1 MNSSKVFICGAG
13 PGDPEL
19 ISVKGYRLLTKCD
32 VVLYDRLVSKELIGK
47 IPSTIKKIYVG
58 RETGKATSTH
68 QSKTNMLMLSY
79 AQKGKSVL
87 RLKGGDPLIFGR
99 GGEEAEFLRK
109 HDIQFEI
116 IPGITSA
123 IAAPAY
129 AGIPL
134 THRNYSSSVAF
145 VTGHENERKNH
156 SDVNLKAVATA
167 VDTNC
172 SGFASRWFE
181 HKYKSSHCG
190 ERNDERSESNS
201 WNLEHYY
208 EKGCKVQGDFSRSDC
223 SRPCRFLFQSSGV
236 AMSKWSSLRTIPRR
250 GTLQLRENHQ
260 HLGNLERQWRIMGG
274 VSSFSSP

>member
-167 VDTNC
+167 VDTIVVLM
-172 SGFASRWFE
+172 GV
-181 HKYKSSHCG
+181 
-190 ERNDERSESNS
+190 ERIKEI
-201 WNLEHYY
+201 
-208 EKGCKVQGDFSRSDC
+208 VQDLRAGGLNRNT
-223 SRPCRFLFQSSGV
+223 RV
-236 AMSKWSSLRTIPRR
+236 AIVER
-250 GTLQLRENHQ
+250 GTMKDQRVIV
-260 HLGNLERQWRIMGG
+260 GNLNTIMKKVARYKVTSPAVIVVGR
-274 VSSFSSP
+274 VVSFSNRLAWLCPNGQV

>member
-32 VVLYDRLVSKELIGK
+32 VVLYDRLVSKESIGK

-68 QSKTNMLMLSY
+68 QSKTNRLMLSY
-79 AQKGKSVL
+79 ARKGKSVL

-99 GGEEAEFLRK
+99 GGEEAEYLHK

-145 VTGHENERKNH
+145 ITGHEDERKNH

-167 VDTNC
+167 VDTIVVLM
-172 SGFASRWFE
+172 GV
-181 HKYKSSHCG
+181 
-190 ERNDERSESNS
+190 ERIKEIIQDLRAGGLKRNTR
-201 WNLEHYY
+201 
-208 EKGCKVQGDFSRSDC
+208 
-223 SRPCRFLFQSSGV
+223 V
-236 AMSKWSSLRTIPRR
+236 AIVER
-250 GTLQLRENHQ
+250 GTMKDQRVII
-260 HLGNLERQWRIMGG
+260 GNLNTIMKKVERYKVTSPAVIVVGR
-274 VSSFSSP
+274 VVSFSNRLTWLYPNG

>member
-68 QSKTNMLMLSY
+68 QSKTNRLMLSY

-134 THRNYSSSVAF
+134 THRTYSSSVAF
-145 VTGHENERKNH
+145 VTGHEDKRKNH

-167 VDTNC
+167 VDTIVVLM
-172 SGFASRWFE
+172 GV
-181 HKYKSSHCG
+181 
-190 ERNDERSESNS
+190 ERIKEI
-201 WNLEHYY
+201 
-208 EKGCKVQGDFSRSDC
+208 VQDLRAGGLKRNT
-223 SRPCRFLFQSSGV
+223 RV
-236 AMSKWSSLRTIPRR
+236 AIVER
-250 GTLQLRENHQ
+250 GTMKDQRVIV
-260 HLGNLERQWRIMGG
+260 GNLNTIMKKVARYKVTSPAVIVVGR
-274 VSSFSSP
+274 VVSFSNRLTWLYPNG

>member
-68 QSKTNMLMLSY
+68 QSKTNRLMLSY

-134 THRNYSSSVAF
+134 THRTYSSSVAF
-145 VTGHENERKNH
+145 VTGHEDERKNH

-167 VDTNC
+167 VDTIVVLM
-172 SGFASRWFE
+172 GV
-181 HKYKSSHCG
+181 
-190 ERNDERSESNS
+190 ERIKEI
-201 WNLEHYY
+201 
-208 EKGCKVQGDFSRSDC
+208 VQDLRAGGLKRNT
-223 SRPCRFLFQSSGV
+223 RV
-236 AMSKWSSLRTIPRR
+236 AIVER
-250 GTLQLRENHQ
+250 GTMKDQRVIV
-260 HLGNLERQWRIMGG
+260 GNLNTIMKKVARYKVTSPAVIVVGR
-274 VSSFSSP
+274 VVSFSNRLTWLYPNG

>member
-68 QSKTNMLMLSY
+68 QSKTNRLMLSY

-134 THRNYSSSVAF
+134 THRTYSSSVAF
-145 VTGHENERKNH
+145 VTGHEDKWKNH

-167 VDTNC
+167 VDTIVVLM
-172 SGFASRWFE
+172 GV
-181 HKYKSSHCG
+181 
-190 ERNDERSESNS
+190 ERIKEI
-201 WNLEHYY
+201 
-208 EKGCKVQGDFSRSDC
+208 VQDLRAGGLKRNT
-223 SRPCRFLFQSSGV
+223 RV
-236 AMSKWSSLRTIPRR
+236 AIVER
-250 GTLQLRENHQ
+250 GTMKDQRVIV
-260 HLGNLERQWRIMGG
+260 GNLNTIMKKVARYKVTSPAVIVVGR
-274 VSSFSSP
+274 VVSFSNRLTWLYPNG

>member
-68 QSKTNMLMLSY
+68 QSKTNRLMLSY

-134 THRNYSSSVAF
+134 THRTYSSSVAF
-145 VTGHENERKNH
+145 VTGHEDERKNH
-156 SDVNLKAVATA
+156 SDVNLKAVAAA
-167 VDTNC
+167 VDTIVVLM
-172 SGFASRWFE
+172 GV
-181 HKYKSSHCG
+181 
-190 ERNDERSESNS
+190 ERIKEI
-201 WNLEHYY
+201 
-208 EKGCKVQGDFSRSDC
+208 VQDLRAGGLKRNT
-223 SRPCRFLFQSSGV
+223 RV
-236 AMSKWSSLRTIPRR
+236 AIVER
-250 GTLQLRENHQ
+250 GTMKDQRVIV
-260 HLGNLERQWRIMGG
+260 GNLNTIMKKVARYKVTSPAVIVVGR
-274 VSSFSSP
+274 VVSFSNRLTWLYPNG